1 MTKKMTNMNFDEL
14 AQEAFATAKAH
25 GWHDTE
31 QPDETYLMLIITE
44 IAEAVQADRKDK
56 HADVAKFK
64 EYQTYY
70 GTFLPSEEIRT
81 IRFREDFEEYIKNSV
96 EDELSDVVIRCL
108 DLAGLRNIEFDYAL
122 KLMES
127 GMKKVNKAFPVFMYE
142 CCADISNGSLA
153 TLARRLNVIVA
164 AIICYCKQQDIDI
177 EFFIEQKMR
186 YNQLREY
193 RHGNRKY

>member
-1 MTKKMTNMNFDEL
+1 MDLQKL
-14 AQEAFATAKAH
+14 SQEAFETAKAH
-25 GWHDTE
+25 GWHDEE

-56 HADVAKFK
+56 HADVDKFK
-64 EYQTYY
+64 EYKTYY

-81 IRFREDFEEYIKNSV
+81 IRFREDFEAYIKNSV

-127 GMKKVNKAFPVFMYE
+127 GMKKVNKTFPVFMYE
-142 CCADISNGSLA
+142 CCADISNASLA

-186 YNQLREY
+186 YNKLRNY
-193 RHGNRKY
+193 KHGNKKY

>member
-1 MTKKMTNMNFDEL
+1 MNFDEL
-14 AQEAFATAKAH
+14 TQEAFATAKAH
-25 GWHDTE
+25 GWHDEE

-44 IAEAVQADRKDK
+44 IAEGVQADRKDK
-56 HADVAKFK
+56 HADAAKFK

-81 IRFREDFEEYIKNSV
+81 IRFREDFEAYIKNSV

-164 AIICYCKQQDIDI
+164 AIICYCQQKKIDI
-177 EFFIEQKMR
+177 EFFIEQKMK
-186 YNQLREY
+186 YNKLRPF
-193 RHGNRKY
+193 RHGNKKY

>member
-14 AQEAFATAKAH
+14 AQEAFETAKAH
-25 GWHDTE
+25 GWHDE
-31 QPDETYLMLIITE
+31 ELPDETYLMLIITE

-81 IRFREDFEEYIKNSV
+81 IRFREDFEAYIKNSV

-186 YNQLREY
+186 YNRLREY
-193 RHGNRKY
+193 KHGNKKY

>member
-1 MTKKMTNMNFDEL
+1 MDLEKLKN
-14 AQEAFATAKAH
+14 EAFETAKAH
-25 GWHDTE
+25 GWHDKDLS
-31 QPDETYLMLIITE
+31 DETYLMLIITE
-44 IAEAVQADRKDK
+44 IAEAVQADRKGK

-70 GTFLPSEEIRT
+70 VTFLPSEEIIT

-127 GMKKVNKAFPVFMYE
+127 GMKKVNKTFPEFMYE
-142 CCADISNGSLA
+142 CCADISNASLA
-153 TLARRLNVIVA
+153 TLTRRLNVIVA
-164 AIICYCKQQDIDI
+164 AIICYCQQKNIDI
-177 EFFIEQKMR
+177 EFFIEQKMK
-186 YNQLREY
+186 YNKLRPF
-193 RHGNRKY
+193 RHGNKIY

>member
-31 QPDETYLMLIITE
+31 QSDEHWLMLIITE

-81 IRFREDFEEYIKNSV
+81 IRFREDFEAYIKNSV

-108 DLAGLRNIEFDYAL
+108 DLAGLRGIDLTEVNEL
-122 KLMES
+122 LS
-127 GMKKVNKAFPVFMYE
+127 NGMKDINETFPEVMYYL
-142 CCADISNGSLA
+142 CSFISSEEQILDDK
-153 TLARRLNVIVA
+153 LNYCMA
-164 AIICYCKQQDIDI
+164 LIIGYCKQKYIDI
-177 EFFIEQKMR
+177 EWFIKQKMK
-186 YNQLREY
+186 YNKLRPF
-193 RHGNRKY
+193 RHGNKKY